1 MSTIRKLFPVII
13 LNMFLMFAVTIVY
26 EYINLSDRFESLT
39 NTFNIAVESAVDYS
53 INAEEF
59 FSEKTAGTSDN
70 VSSDSDAQLT
80 MMVFTKSGYSY
91 KINPYAY
98 AMYFNSEMLPLDSY
112 VMNTMPSALVNNK
125 LKTSTVYSWLYG
137 KVGFNWDLI
146 NASKNG
152 LSPNTLN
159 KYQNAASTATS
170 NAITN
175 YNGVSSSGTIDQ
187 LKYTASGAFTSSA
200 RTPVNDFKMFY
211 ENMGKHITVNGNAKV
226 WSGTAFNLENKSY
239 PILYNMGLDFG
250 QDSLG
255 YSMQNWQSVPKLGKE
270 NSIYYLTPNSL
281 GVTYVPLKMVYPT
294 LVNTLT
300 SSVVCSKL
308 AEGNVTPTANTAA
321 SIAIVKSAFGCTDSS
336 HTGANA
342 NIINDGDIEY
352 DLGSLNVSVQ
362 YFLYDFAGAITT
374 KHDFMYQLAQTTAWT
389 SGTYANYSAQN
400 KNYML
405 SHLATASTTSRI
417 VAKVTASIK
426 VYVPYQC
433 DFIKFGNRQGYT
445 GATQH
450 YSIRPFD
457 NSTDKMVTGKDGFWY
472 EYSTYRISY

>member
-1 MSTIRKLFPVII
+1 
-13 LNMFLMFAVTIVY
+13 MFAVTIVY

-59 FSEKTAGTSDN
+59 FSEQTASASDN
-70 VSSDSDAQLT
+70 VSSDSGTQLT
-80 MMVFTKSGYSY
+80 MMVFTKNGYSY
-91 KINPYAY
+91 KVNPYAY

-112 VMNTMPSALVNNK
+112 VMSTMPSGLPSNK

-137 KVGFNWDLI
+137 KTGFNWTLI

-152 LSPNTLN
+152 LSSNTLN

-170 NAITN
+170 DAITN
-175 YNGVSSSGTIDQ
+175 YNGISSSGTVSQ
-187 LKYTASGAFTSSA
+187 LTYTTSGVFTSST
-200 RTPVNDFKMFY
+200 RTPSNDFQAFY
-211 ENMGKHITVNGNAKV
+211 NAMGKHITVNGNAKV
-226 WSGTAFNLENKSY
+226 WSGSSFNMESKSY
-239 PILYNMGLDFG
+239 PILYNMGLALG

-255 YSMQNWQSVPKLGKE
+255 YSMQNWQSVPKLGKD

-308 AEGNVTPTANTAA
+308 AEGNVNPTANTAA
-321 SIAIVKSAFGCTDSS
+321 SINIVKSAFGCTDSS
-336 HTGANA
+336 HTGTNA

-362 YFLYDFAGAITT
+362 YFLYDFAGVVTT

-389 SGTYANYSAQN
+389 SGTYANYSKEN

-405 SHLATASTTSRI
+405 SHLATANTTNRI

-457 NSTDKMVTGKDGFWY
+457 NNANKMVTGKDGFWY